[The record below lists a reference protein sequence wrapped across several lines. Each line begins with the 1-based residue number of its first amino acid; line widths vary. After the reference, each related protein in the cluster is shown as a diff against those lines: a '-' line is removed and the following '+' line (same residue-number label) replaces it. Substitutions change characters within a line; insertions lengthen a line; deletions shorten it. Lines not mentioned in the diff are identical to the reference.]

1 MKLITP
7 SGAKHSEQK
16 GKGEEKTNKQ
26 AKKNKKQYKWTV
38 QSLICISKQTECKNS
53 VSYQIHNKTL
63 FAALSYSE
71 EHKTHTIPLT
81 PAKCKQDIMLQ
92 EDELS

>member
-38 QSLICISKQTECKNS
+38 
-53 VSYQIHNKTL
+53 
-63 FAALSYSE
+63 
-71 EHKTHTIPLT
+71 
-81 PAKCKQDIMLQ
+81 
-92 EDELS
+92 